1 MKRTEYTVI
10 AGFSQT
16 TFKETWK
23 RVYEDGEGKRYI
35 REGGK
40 YKCIEGTPCI
50 STITRD

>member
-23 RVYEDGEGKRYI
+23 RVYTDSEGKRYI
-35 REGGK
+35 KEKGA
-40 YKCIEGTPCI
+40 YKCIENTPCI